1 MIISKLGPHIPDLVY
16 TTFSSAPAKY
26 YVVTAPS
33 QAVVNGWPRG
43 LSETLALQAM
53 AEQGRWQCDS
63 PTCAGCAVASTEWL
77 ESDELYAE
85 RSHQQTDPPLTHADA
100 DADVT
105 RAWPPG
111 LTEGNRAN
119 HPPPG
124 VLPNVAFYEH
134 AFEDLECHLW
144 QHVPNIPGGNPDI
157 NALLSCRRVP
167 ALDRRVPCVGLIA
180 LRDIAEGEEV
190 FVDYG
195 YDPAEAPG
203 WFTPVQYPTPT
214 PRAELKDV
222 YS

>member
-124 VLPNVAFYEH
+124 VTFSA
-134 AFEDLECHLW
+134 
-144 QHVPNIPGGNPDI
+144 QHPSAHRADVSAGAPQRG
-157 NALLSCRRVP
+157 LLRARFRRSRVP
-167 ALDRRVPCVGLIA
+167 SLAARPKHTRRQPRHQRIAVMSPCSSSRSPCPMCGSHSA
-180 LRDIAEGEEV
+180 KRYRG
-190 FVDYG
+190 G
-195 YDPAEAPG
+195 
-203 WFTPVQYPTPT
+203 
-214 PRAELKDV
+214 
-222 YS
+222 